1 MIYEAGCVPRASP
14 LNFTRIDLKE
24 REMKHL
30 LAIALMLSV
39 CGLAVAAELKSGLQP
54 GDAPPAFNV
63 RDVTGPSA
71 GKTLCYRCQYGARPV
86 VSIFTRDIENA
97 ATQQLIKDVDATV
110 GKNSDAKMAAFVV
123 LLTDD
128 PDAAEA
134 QLAAVAKKH
143 GIKNVPLTIYDGVAG
158 PDKYKVAKDA
168 EVTVMMWNES
178 DVKVNHAF
186 AKGEF
191 SEKAVKTV
199 SADTKKILE

>member
-1 MIYEAGCVPRASP
+1 
-14 LNFTRIDLKE
+14 
-24 REMKHL
+24 MKNL
-30 LAIALMLSV
+30 LAIALMLGVSGV
-39 CGLAVAAELKSGLQP
+39 AGAAELKSGLQP

-86 VSIFTRDIENA
+86 VSIFTRDIDNA

-134 QLAAVAKKH
+134 KLAAVAKKH

-158 PDKYKVAKDA
+158 PSKYKVAKDA
-168 EVTVMMWNES
+168 DVTVMMWNES

-186 AKGEF
+186 AKGDF
-191 SEKAVKTV
+191 SKKAVKTV